1 MRKIVT
7 TLLFVSPLVGA
18 AESGPVVEPASQHYY
33 HADTISWQ
41 PKAMSGLHT
50 VTLGY
55 AQSHIKHFKNM
66 KGINARYRF
75 EIPELPLSAMVSFS
89 AMNAR
94 GSQPEG
100 EGGGIKNHRVRYYS
114 LMVGPAYRVTSWA
127 SLYLLGG
134 AGWESSSNVTT
145 YDTPPG
151 GQTGRYKIFDARFA
165 WGTGV
170 QFNLIDNLALDVGY
184 QAGHVQ
190 KTSSNGFSLGIGYR
204 F

>member
-1 MRKIVT
+1 M
-7 TLLFVSPLVGA
+7 
-18 AESGPVVEPASQHYY
+18 EPASQHYY

-66 KGINARYRF
+66 KGINARYRY

-100 EGGGIKNHRVRYYS
+100 EG
-114 LMVGPAYRVTSWA
+114 
-127 SLYLLGG
+127 
-134 AGWESSSNVTT
+134 AGS
-145 YDTPPG
+145 
-151 GQTGRYKIFDARFA
+151 KI
-165 WGTGV
+165 
-170 QFNLIDNLALDVGY
+170 
-184 QAGHVQ
+184 
-190 KTSSNGFSLGIGYR
+190 IGYVITR
-204 F
+204 